1 MSALLDSGVPDF
13 LRKLGLSDR
22 EMNDVTIIADGA
34 LGLDSIRVSIY
45 CDEGRYSK
53 TFKLKDEDDE
63 TNIFKHL
70 SSAIGLSALKRVKRV
85 EIRIRNGDLV
95 VAQIEQYLFRDSIKN
110 LADLADKIE
119 EI

>member
-1 MSALLDSGVPDF
+1 MPALLDSGVPDF

-22 EMNDVTIIADGA
+22 EMSDVTIIADTA
-34 LGLDSIRVSIY
+34 LSLDSIRASIY
-45 CDEGRYSK
+45 CDEGRCSK
-53 TFKLKDEDDE
+53 TFELKDEDNE
-63 TNIFKHL
+63 TNICQHL
-70 SSAIGLSALKRVKRV
+70 VNAIGLSAVKRVKRI

-95 VAQIEQYLFRDSIKN
+95 VAQIEQYLLRDSIKN